1 MNGEYI
7 YNMAND
13 QLNMKDRKLYL
24 STLTA
29 EQRLLYTRY
38 NNKVRQDKF
47 KANEDNKNKYN
58 KIRKEYI
65 TELRKTEPE
74 KMQQQNIKDVAA
86 FRAREQAKLNEINKK
101 MAINTLTNAIKARKA
116 KKEMNELKAAKTTQA
131 AAKPKSKK
139 TKAERTADALAKKR
153 EYMRQ
158 YRAEQKAAAAKPK

>member
-65 TELRKTEPE
+65 TELRKAEPE
-74 KMQQQNIKDVAA
+74 KMQKQNIKDVAA
-86 FRAREQAKLNEINKK
+86 FRAREQAK
-101 MAINTLTNAIKARKA
+101 IK
-116 KKEMNELKAAKTTQA
+116 
-131 AAKPKSKK
+131 
-139 TKAERTADALAKKR
+139 
-153 EYMRQ
+153 
-158 YRAEQKAAAAKPK
+158 

>member
-29 EQRLLYTRY
+29 EQRKLYTRY

-47 KANEDNKNKYN
+47 KANEANKEKYN
-58 KIRKEYI
+58 KIRKKYI

-74 KMQQQNIKDVAA
+74 KMRDQNIKDVAA
-86 FRAREQAKLNEINKK
+86 FRAREKAQEEAILKKLAAK
-101 MAINTLTNAIKARKA
+101 NTLTDAIKAYKARK
-116 KKEMNELKAAKTTQA
+116 ELKTAKTAKTA
-131 AAKPKSKK
+131 AQPKK
-139 TKAERTADALAKKR
+139 TKKTAAERTADALAKKR